1 MVEPR
6 LSGADYWID
15 ALQLCGW
22 RGHTLA
28 SKQASKQAKLLLA
41 AGIVVNLGLLG
52 YFKYANFF
60 VDNLNA
66 LVGSSLTLE
75 TIILPLA
82 ISFFTFQQITYLVD
96 ALVLPPKSGPPAS
109 MGINLKFLTQQ
120 YLPHQI

>member
-1 MVEPR
+1 MR
-6 LSGADYWID
+6 LAWPYSRK
-15 ALQLCGW
+15 Q
-22 RGHTLA
+22 A

-82 ISFFTFQQITYLVD
+82 ISSFTFQQITYLVD

-109 MGINLKFLTQQ
+109 MGN
-120 YLPHQI
+120 